1 MLHSVL
7 LNAIG
12 LPCTNAENLIKFERS
27 KDLMAGT
34 CPVPLGGMRGV
45 PACRQAGR
53 DTILK

>member
-7 LNAIG
+7 LNGIR

-45 PACRQAGR
+45 KGHN
-53 DTILK
+53 IK